1 MSENKIAFEKL
12 IVDSDFDS
20 REEILKEIASLLKT
34 NNFIK
39 DDQNAYQNLLAREE
53 QISTG
58 VGNGIAIPHA
68 ELKDLLEPKIV
79 VIRTKKSID
88 WKAID
93 NKAVNLIISILVPT
107 KDREKHFEI
116 LTKLS
121 SSLVEA
127 KNIEKFKKAPAKELV
142 DYIENN
148 ILKEEESQSKLDK
161 EDKTVN
167 SGNNKEIFIVGITTC
182 PTGVAHTFMAAK
194 ALEEEAPKH
203 NIRLRIEKQG
213 QMTKDQLKANEIA
226 EADYVLLAIG
236 KGIDEPERFN
246 GKKIYQV
253 PIGKALIEPG
263 KVLEDTIKNAR
274 IKVQD
279 GGGKNNSDEQT
290 EVRAL
295 GEKKSFNEGPIRHL
309 LSGISYMI
317 PFIAFAGI
325 LLGLTTAFGYST
337 GYVDADGIID
347 PNYIPGPDDVEQFA
361 PKGYAALAISNLA
374 SMGFTLFVPILGG
387 FIGVSI
393 AGRKALAPSMMLSLV
408 LNDASGTSVFNYQE
422 GRFGGFDPNENP
434 VALGFFGAIA
444 AGYLVGYAI
453 LWFTKYTDKVQNQA
467 FQTILPLIIIPLV
480 FTFVPWL
487 FFAFIG
493 YLPLYW
499 LSVGLNDLINVLI
512 DVNLLWLVGAILG
525 MMICFDLG
533 GPVNKMAMVTA
544 ALFLA
549 PGANYLPLLNGAA
562 AVCVSIPPMI
572 LVWCAYAGPIL
583 GFRMDEDD
591 KVNAT
596 SAGVMGFFGITE
608 GSIPFAAK
616 NPKVYIPSFMVAGF
630 FAGMIAIFTGVGNSV
645 SLFGGPIIYLAGGMG
660 QSPDIG
666 GTVMQTDYLY
676 ALLYFIP
683 LIVGS
688 FIGFLMVGLLNKI
701 YSSKKNKLSYELIN
715 DLKKE
720 KNKQKRIIKLKLKDN
735 SKLLKKGKLS
745 NDQYQN
751 DLQKLNN
758 NLATIDQTYQK
769 NIEHLKKYDKDY
781 KKYVDDHIEEAKKDF
796 LAQKAILKKEIAD
809 YKLEIKK
816 VKGTKK
822 ETAKENTTEYQNL
835 KDKIKD
841 LKLEKR
847 KRKAK
852 INDLHYHL
860 LNHDFASK
868 QKLEYHNKLKPYL
881 TI

>member
-12 IVDSDFDS
+12 IVDKDFNS
-20 REEILKEIASLLKT
+20 FEEVLQEIAYLLKA

-39 DDQNAYQNLLAREE
+39 DSSSAYQNLLAREK

-68 ELKDLLEPKIV
+68 EIKDLEEPKIA
-79 VIRTKKSID
+79 VIRSKKGIDWNSID
-88 WKAID
+88 SK
-93 NKAVNLIISILVPT
+93 KVNLIISILVPRAN
-107 KDREKHFEI
+107 REKHFEI

-127 KNIEKFKKAPAKELV
+127 KNIEKFKNADAKELV

-148 ILKEEESQSKLDK
+148 ILNEKEQQSQKLD
-161 EDKTVN
+161 EDDNVKN
-167 SGNNKEIFIVGITTC
+167 QNGDRKEIFIVGITTC

-203 NIRLRIEKQG
+203 NIKLRIEKQG
-213 QMTKDQLKANEIA
+213 QMTKDKLSPKEIDQ
-226 EADYVLLAIG
+226 ADYVLLAIG
-236 KGIDEPERFN
+236 KGIDEPERFI

-253 PIGKALIEPG
+253 PIGKALVEPG
-263 KVLEDTIKNAR
+263 KILEDTI
-274 IKVQD
+274 IKAQAK
-279 GGGKNNSDEQT
+279 GGDDNNHKT
-290 EVRAL
+290 EVKSV

-337 GYVDADGIID
+337 GYTNADGIID
-347 PNYIPGPDDVEQFA
+347 PTNPLNQVTESFA

-374 SMGFTLFVPILGG
+374 GMGFTLFVPILGG

-422 GRFGGFDPNENP
+422 GRFGGFDPNQDP

-444 AGYLVGYAI
+444 AGYLVGYLI
-453 LWFTKYTDKVQNQA
+453 LYFTKYTDKVENQA

-480 FTFVPWL
+480 FTFVPWV

-562 AVCVSIPPMI
+562 AVCVAIPPMV
-572 LVWCAYAGPIL
+572 LVWCAYAGPML
-583 GFRMDEDD
+583 GFRMEEDD

-596 SAGVMGFFGITE
+596 SAGVMGFFGVTE

-616 NPKVYIPSFMVAGF
+616 DPKLYIPSFMVAGF

-645 SLFGGPIIYLAGGMG
+645 ALFGGPIIYLAGGMG
-660 QSPDIG
+660 HSPDIG
-666 GTVMQTDYLY
+666 GQVMSTDYAY

-688 FIGFLMVGLLNKI
+688 FIGFLMIGFLNKF
-701 YSSKKNKLSYELIN
+701 YSSKKNKLSYELKRE
-715 DLKKE
+715 LKKD
-720 KNKQKRIIKLKLKDN
+720 KQKQLKIVKFDVKELNRKF
-735 SKLLKKGKLS
+735 KKAKISEKEYQKELTKLS
-745 NDQYQN
+745 KKISQ
-751 DLQKLNN
+751 
-758 NLATIDQTYQK
+758 
-769 NIEHLKKYDKDY
+769 IEDSYDKNFAKLFTYDDEF
-781 KKYVDDHIEEAKKDF
+781 KKYVADNIEQAKKDF
-796 LAQKAILKKEIAD
+796 LTQKSELKKEILDFKA
-809 YKLEIKK
+809 KIKEIKNSEQK
-816 VKGTKK
+816 VDKK
-822 ETAKENTTEYQNL
+822 EQTKEYQDL
-835 KDKIKD
+835 KDQ
-841 LKLEKR
+841 LKELKKEKR
-847 KRKAK
+847 ARKNK
-852 INDLHYHL
+852 INDLHFQF
-860 LNHDFASK
+860 LNRQFADAK
-868 QKLEYHNKLKPYL
+868 KIEYHDKLKQYL
-881 TI
+881 TV

>member
-1 MSENKIAFEKL
+1 MYKNNIALEQLIINK
-12 IVDSDFDS
+12 DFNSIEDA
-20 REEILKEIASLLKT
+20 LKEIANLLKT
-34 NNFIK
+34 NNLIK
-39 DDQNAYQNLLAREE
+39 DEKKAFLNLLAREK

-68 ELKDLLEPKIV
+68 EIEDLLEPKIA
-79 VIRTKKSID
+79 VIRTNKGINWKSID
-88 WKAID
+88 GKD
-93 NKAVNLIISILVPT
+93 VNLIIAILVPT
-107 KDREKHFEI
+107 TNRDKHFEI

-121 SSLVEA
+121 SSLVDS
-127 KNIEKFKKAPAKELV
+127 KNIEKFRKANAKELV
-142 DYIENN
+142 NYIENN
-148 ILKEEESQSKLDK
+148 ILSENNQNLDQKNNSVEKKDKLDRK
-161 EDKTVN
+161 EV
-167 SGNNKEIFIVGITTC
+167 FIVGITTC

-194 ALEEEAPKH
+194 ALEQEAPNH

-236 KGIDEPERFN
+236 KGIDDPERFD

-253 PIGKALIEPG
+253 PIAKAMVEPG
-263 KVLEDTIKNAR
+263 QVLEDTIKNAR
-274 IKVQD
+274 VKQEGK
-279 GGGKNNSDEQT
+279 GGGQT
-290 EVRAL
+290 EVRAV

-325 LLGLTTAFGYST
+325 LLGLTTAFGYDI
-337 GYVDADGIID
+337 GYVDADGIIIPD
-347 PNYIPGPDDVEQFA
+347 PNYVPPDGAVEQFA

-374 SMGFTLFVPILGG
+374 GMGFTLFVPILGG

-408 LNDASGTSVFNYQE
+408 LNDASGTSVFNYEE

-444 AGYLVGYAI
+444 AGYLVGYLI
-453 LWFTKYTDKVQNQA
+453 LYFTKYTDKVENQA

-480 FTFVPWL
+480 FTFIPWV

-499 LSVGLNDLINVLI
+499 LSIGLNDLINVLI

-533 GPVNKMAMVTA
+533 GPVNKMAMVIA

-562 AVCVSIPPMI
+562 AVCVAIPPMV
-572 LVWCAYAGPIL
+572 LVWCAYAGPLL

-596 SAGVMGFFGITE
+596 SAGVMGFFGVTE

-616 NPKVYIPSFMVAGF
+616 DPKVYIPSFMTAGF

-660 QSPDIG
+660 HSPDIG
-666 GTVMQTDYLY
+666 GDVMATDYAY

-683 LIVGS
+683 LIIGS
-688 FIGFLMVGLLNKI
+688 FIGFLMVSLLNKV
-701 YSSKKNKLSYELIN
+701 YSSKKNKLSYELKQDLKSDKQKQIKGIKVELKGLKK
-715 DLKKE
+715 DLKKA
-720 KNKQKRIIKLKLKDN
+720 KIDQN
-735 SKLLKKGKLS
+735 
-745 NDQYQN
+745 QYQ
-751 DLQKLNN
+751 
-758 NLATIDQTYQK
+758 
-769 NIEHLKKYDKDY
+769 
-781 KKYVDDHIEEAKKDF
+781 
-796 LAQKAILKKEIAD
+796 
-809 YKLEIKK
+809 
-816 VKGTKK
+816 KK
-822 ETAKENTTEYQNL
+822 ETELNNKLAEIEKKYQENFDKLTKYDDDFKKYIADNIANAKQQFLEEKAKLKQEILDYKAKIKELKNQEKSVDKEQTKEYQDL
-835 KDKIKD
+835 KDKIKEYKE
-841 LKLEKR
+841 LKNKD
-847 KRKAK
+847 KNK
-852 INDLHYHL
+852 IGDLHFRY
-860 LNHDFASK
+860 LNKEFANAK
-868 QKLEYHNKLKPYL
+868 KLEYRQKLNNYL
-881 TI
+881 TV